1 MRYKLKFAALS
12 EPLSFW
18 LDFVRGSA
26 AVLVLLDHSR
36 AQLFGNYGPSF
47 SGSGHVLTKMFFVL
61 FGMGTQA
68 VMCFFVMSGLLI
80 APRFLSGR
88 KLDGPLLRD
97 YAVARLSRIWV
108 VAIPALIVSAAAAN
122 LSMAIFGAS
131 TSAFGTQCAPGPADI
146 ATNLLFLNKAYFP
159 TICSNGPYWSIHNEM
174 FYYIMWPVLMFAI
187 GAGDRKLRY
196 GSAALLA
203 GMVGSLVIFD
213 EPGLHNTLLLFPVW
227 IAGGLCLAL
236 PEPRGPLWLWG
247 LLAALSIVVPNVIG
261 LDAAWLIEAYAIA
274 ICFALFF
281 RKAASSTFT
290 PPAPIVALFRWLANI
305 SFSLYLTHVI
315 LVNLTRTF
323 LQFGLDMDVPFRSFS
338 TLSLGVYVGLI
349 LAAVCLAQVFYLLF
363 ERHSHRIRGWAMSLL
378 NGPGADRKRALAG
391 E

>member
-1 MRYKLKFAALS
+1 MQYKLKFAPLS

-36 AQLFGNYGPSF
+36 AQLFGSYDRSF
-47 SGSGHVLTKMFFVL
+47 AGSDHVLTKVFFVL

-80 APRFLSGR
+80 APKFLSGK
-88 KLDGPLLRD
+88 KLDGFLLRD
-97 YAVARLSRIWV
+97 YAIARLSRIWI
-108 VAIPALIVSAAAAN
+108 VAIPALILSAAVAH

-131 TSAFGTQCAPGPADI
+131 TSAFGAQCAPGLGDI
-146 ATNLLFLNKAYFP
+146 AANLLFLNKAYFP

-174 FYYIMWPVLMFAI
+174 FYYIMWPALVFAV
-187 GAGDRKLRY
+187 AAESRKLRF
-196 GSAALLA
+196 ACTALLA
-203 GMVGSLVIFD
+203 AMVSSLLVFD
-213 EPGLHNTLLLFPVW
+213 KLDLHNTLLLFPVW

-247 LLAALSIVVPNVIG
+247 SLAALATVVPNVLG
-261 LDAAWLIEAYAIA
+261 LDAAWLIEAYVIA

-281 RKAASSTFT
+281 RKASSSTFT
-290 PPAPIVALFRWLANI
+290 PPAPIVSLFRWLANI

-323 LQFGLDMDVPFRSFS
+323 LQFGLKMDAPFRSFS
-338 TLSLGVYVGLI
+338 PLSLGVYLGLFF
-349 LAAVCLAQVFYLLF
+349 AAICLAQVFYLLF
-363 ERHSHRIRGWAMSLL
+363 ERHSHRIRRFAMNLT
-378 NGPGADRKRALAG
+378 DRPRGNQKQALAN

>member
-1 MRYKLKFAALS
+1 MKFAPLS

-36 AQLFGNYGPSF
+36 GQLFGSYGPSF
-47 SGSGHVLTKMFFVL
+47 SGADHALTKVFFVL

-80 APRFLSGR
+80 APRFLSGKELNGR
-88 KLDGPLLRD
+88 LLKD
-97 YAVARLSRIWV
+97 YSIARLSRIWV
-108 VAIPALIVSAAAAN
+108 VAIPALIISAAAAN
-122 LSMAIFGAS
+122 LSMAVFGAS
-131 TSAFGTQCAPGPADI
+131 TSAFGTHCAPGATDI
-146 ATNLLFLNKAYFP
+146 AANLLFLNKAYFP

-174 FYYIMWPVLMFAI
+174 FYYIMWPALMFGIA
-187 GAGDRKLRY
+187 AESRKLRY
-196 GSAALLA
+196 GCTALLA
-203 GMVGSLVIFD
+203 LMVSSLLVFD

-247 LLAALSIVVPNVIG
+247 ALAALAVVAPNMLRLEG
-261 LDAAWLIEAYAIA
+261 AWLIEAYVIA
-274 ICFALFF
+274 ISFALFF
-281 RKAASSTFT
+281 RKASSSTFV
-290 PPAPIVALFRWLANI
+290 PPAPAVAFFRWLANI

-323 LQFGLDMDVPFRSFS
+323 LQFGLKADVPFRSFS
-338 TLSLGVYVGLI
+338 ALSLGVYAGLL
-349 LAAVCLAQVFYLLF
+349 LAAMCLAQVFYLLF
-363 ERHSHRIRGWAMSLL
+363 ERHSHHVRRLAMTLVDR
-378 NGPGADRKRALAG
+378 PGANRKRALAN